1 MRHSLDDVF
10 YGIEALKTRYD
21 PVEEECFDDPST
33 PKEPVDYE
41 ALDKGMEALEFE
53 AEAIQTK
60 SDLVLTCMEEMTA
73 YQDYIRRNGIDRAS
87 LSLLNRNN
95 RFSRYLNVTLPACES
110 MTTVG
115 SPYSEL
121 SLICMEGIGKTL
133 KKFGKVLWKTIK
145 AVFKWITTPFR
156 ALWKKICK
164 AWKESGKHKC
174 HLGTKEDIKKVIKA
188 LVEATQDIINRH
200 AKKKKAFDKDR
211 FTEDAKEILKDV
223 LGETVYY
230 VENDSVNTELS
241 KNLSTNADKAKD
253 LVNKIQA
260 YVNTINGTTPDIG
273 SQATNFENN
282 SNLKELND
290 SKAIWN
296 KPDIIIQSNPDQ
308 SSKPVLFINLAD
320 SNNKALSD
328 TINGISKTADEVIKK
343 LDALEKANNAR
354 NIPQS
359 SQQQQTGQNNQQ
371 SQLGGTS
378 GGVTDNEAIG
388 KISGVVKTVQK
399 ILTFCA
405 GCLTKSLSN
414 GGLNDKYND
423 KIKHLL
429 EGALRDFDVP
439 QDQRDSAMQ
448 ELNAKYH
455 ERISVYFN
463 SNLENRNNSTPQSN
477 P

>member
-10 YGIEALKTRYD
+10 YGIEALKTKYD

-60 SDLVLTCMEEMTA
+60 ADLASTCLDEMIA
-73 YQDYIRRNGIDRAS
+73 YQGYIKNYGADRAV

-121 SLICMEGIGKTL
+121 SLICMEGIGKKL

-156 ALWKKICK
+156 ALWKKICE

-200 AKKKKAFDKDR
+200 AEKKKAFDKDR
-211 FTEDAKEILKDV
+211 FKEDAKEILKDV

-253 LVNKIQA
+253 LVNKIKA
-260 YVNTINGTTPDIG
+260 YVDTINGATTDIG
-273 SQATNFENN
+273 SQATAYENDAD
-282 SNLKELND
+282 LKALND

-308 SSKPVLFINLAD
+308 SSKPVLFIKLTD

-328 TINGISKTADEVIKK
+328 AINNTLKTADEVIKK
-343 LDALEKANNAR
+343 LDALEKANNAQ

-371 SQLGGTS
+371 SQPGGTLGGAA
-378 GGVTDNEAIG
+378 DNEAIR

-405 GCLTKSLSN
+405 GCLTKSLTN

>member
-41 ALDKGMEALEFE
+41 ALDKGTEALQFE

-60 SDLVLTCMEEMTA
+60 ADLVLTCMEEMTA

-156 ALWKKICK
+156 ALWKKICE
-164 AWKESGKHKC
+164 AWKKSGKDKC

-200 AKKKKAFDKDR
+200 AEKKKAFDKDR
-211 FTEDAKEILKDV
+211 FKEDAKEILKGV

-230 VENDSVNTELS
+230 VESDNVNVELS
-241 KNLSTNADKAKD
+241 KNLSNNANKAKD
-253 LVNKIQA
+253 LVGKIQT
-260 YVNTINGTTPDIG
+260 YVNSINSTTTDIG
-273 SQATNFENN
+273 SQATTFEND
-282 SNLKELND
+282 SNLKALND
-290 SKAIWN
+290 PKAIWN
-296 KPDIIIQSNPDQ
+296 KSDIIIQSNPDQ
-308 SSKPVLFINLAD
+308 SSKPVLFIKLAD
-320 SNNKALSD
+320 SDNKELSK
-328 TINGISKTADEVIKK
+328 TINDISKTADEVIKK
-343 LDALEKANNAR
+343 LDALEKANNAQ

-378 GGVTDNEAIG
+378 GGAADNEAIS

-405 GCLTKSLSN
+405 GCLTKSLTN

>member
-60 SDLVLTCMEEMTA
+60 ADLASTCLDEMIA
-73 YQDYIRRNGIDRAS
+73 YQGYIKNYGADRAV

-95 RFSRYLNVTLPACES
+95 RFANYLNVTLPACES

-164 AWKESGKHKC
+164 AWKESGKDKC

-188 LVEATQDIINRH
+188 LVEATQDIINRY
-200 AKKKKAFDKDR
+200 AEKKKAFDKDR
-211 FTEDAKEILKDV
+211 FREDAKEILKDV

-230 VENDSVNTELS
+230 VENDSVNDELS
-241 KNLSTNADKAKD
+241 KNLSSNADKAKT
-253 LVNKIQA
+253 LVEEIQT
-260 YVNTINGTTPDIG
+260 YVNTINGSTMATDID
-273 SQATNFENN
+273 SKATEYN
-282 SNLKELND
+282 SNLKDLND

-296 KPDIIIQSNPDQ
+296 KPNIIIQSNPDQ
-308 SSKPVLFINLAD
+308 SSKPVLFINLTD
-320 SNNKALSD
+320 SGNKALSN
-328 TINGISKTADEVIKK
+328 TINDISKTADEVIRK
-343 LDALEKANNAR
+343 LDALEKANNAK

-378 GGVTDNEAIG
+378 GGAADNEAIG

-414 GGLNDKYND
+414 GGLNNKYND

-463 SNLENRNNSTPQSN
+463 SKLENRNNSTPQSN

>member
-21 PVEEECFDDPST
+21 TVEEECFDDPST

-60 SDLVLTCMEEMTA
+60 ADLASTCLDEMIA
-73 YQDYIRRNGIDRAS
+73 YQGYIKNYGADRAV

-156 ALWKKICK
+156 ALWKKICE
-164 AWKESGKHKC
+164 AWKESGKKKC

-200 AKKKKAFDKDR
+200 AEKKKAFDKDR
-211 FTEDAKEILKDV
+211 FKEDAKEILKGV

-230 VENDSVNTELS
+230 VENDSVNKELS
-241 KNLSTNADKAKD
+241 KNLSNNAEKAKI
-253 LVNKIQA
+253 LVNAIQA
-260 YVNTINGTTPDIG
+260 YVDTINSTTTNIDNK
-273 SQATNFENN
+273 ATDFETK
-282 SNLKELND
+282 LKDDLND

-296 KPDIIIQSNPDQ
+296 KSDIIIQSNPDQ
-308 SSKPVLFINLAD
+308 SSKPVLFIKLTD
-320 SNNKALSD
+320 SDNKTLSK
-328 TINGISKTADEVIKK
+328 TINDISKTADNVIKK
-343 LDALEKANNAR
+343 LDDLEKANNAR
-354 NIPQS
+354 DIPQS

-378 GGVTDNEAIG
+378 RGTADNDAIR
-388 KISGVVKTVQK
+388 KISEVVKTVQK

-414 GGLNDKYND
+414 GRLNDNYNG
-423 KIKHLL
+423 KIKQLL

-439 QDQRDSAMQ
+439 QEQRDSAMQ

-463 SNLENRNNSTPQSN
+463 SDLENRNNSTPQSN

>member
-21 PVEEECFDDPST
+21 PIEEECFDDPST

-60 SDLVLTCMEEMTA
+60 ADLASTCLDEMIA

-156 ALWKKICK
+156 ALWKKICE
-164 AWKESGKHKC
+164 AWKESGKDKC

-200 AKKKKAFDKDR
+200 AEKKKAFDKDR
-211 FTEDAKEILKDV
+211 FKEDAKEILKGV

-230 VENDSVNTELS
+230 VESDSVNDELS
-241 KNLSTNADKAKD
+241 KNLSSNANKAKS
-253 LVNKIQA
+253 LVDNIQT
-260 YVNTINGTTPDIG
+260 YVNAINSTTTDIG
-273 SQATNFENN
+273 DNATAFET
-282 SNLKELND
+282 NLKDLND
-290 SKAIWN
+290 PKAIWN
-296 KPDIIIQSNPDQ
+296 KSDIIIQSNPDQ
-308 SSKPVLFINLAD
+308 SSKPVLFIKLTD
-320 SNNKALSD
+320 SDNKALSN
-328 TINGISKTADEVIKK
+328 TINDISKTADDVIKK
-343 LDALEKANNAR
+343 LDALEKANNAK

-371 SQLGGTS
+371 SQLGGTL
-378 GGVTDNEAIG
+378 GGTTDNEAIR
-388 KISGVVKTVQK
+388 KISEVVKTAQK

-414 GGLNDKYND
+414 GGLNNKYNE

-439 QDQRDSAMQ
+439 RDQRNSAMQ

-455 ERISVYFN
+455 ERISVYSN

>member
-60 SDLVLTCMEEMTA
+60 SDLVLTCLDEMIA
-73 YQDYIRRNGIDRAS
+73 YQGYIKNYGADRAV

-95 RFSRYLNVTLPACES
+95 RFANYLNVTLPSCES

-156 ALWKKICK
+156 ALWKKICE
-164 AWKESGKHKC
+164 AWKESGKKKC

-188 LVEATQDIINRH
+188 LVEATQDIINRY

-211 FTEDAKEILKDV
+211 FKEDAKEILKDV

-230 VENDSVNTELS
+230 VENDSVNDELS
-241 KNLSTNADKAKD
+241 KNLSNNANKAKT
-253 LVNKIQA
+253 LVEKIQA
-260 YVNTINGTTPDIG
+260 YVNNINGSTTDID
-273 SQATNFENN
+273 SKATDFN
-282 SNLKELND
+282 SNLKDLND

-320 SNNKALSD
+320 SDNKALSN
-328 TINGISKTADEVIKK
+328 TINDISKTADEVIKK
-343 LDALEKANNAR
+343 LDALEKANNAK

-378 GGVTDNEAIG
+378 GGATDNEAIG

-405 GCLTKSLSN
+405 GCLTKSLTN

-423 KIKHLL
+423 KIKRLL

-463 SNLENRNNSTPQSN
+463 SNLENRNNNTPQSN

>member
-211 FTEDAKEILKDV
+211 FTEDAKEILKGV

-230 VENDSVNTELS
+230 VESDNVNAELS
-241 KNLSTNADKAKD
+241 KNLSSNANKAKT
-253 LVNKIQA
+253 LVNEIQA
-260 YVNTINGTTPDIG
+260 YVNAIDGNTTGIG
-273 SQATNFENN
+273 NKAADFEND
-282 SNLKELND
+282 SDLKALND
-290 SKAIWN
+290 PKAIWN
-296 KPDIIIQSNPDQ
+296 NPDIIIQSNPDQ
-308 SSKPVLFINLAD
+308 SSKPVLFINLTD
-320 SNNKALSD
+320 SNNKALSN
-328 TINGISKTADEVIKK
+328 TINDISKTADEVIKN
-343 LDALEKANNAR
+343 LDTLEKANNAQ

-405 GCLTKSLSN
+405 GCLTKSLTN

>member
-60 SDLVLTCMEEMTA
+60 ADLASTCLDEMIA
-73 YQDYIRRNGIDRAS
+73 YQGYIKNYGADRAV

-95 RFSRYLNVTLPACES
+95 RFANYLNVTLPSCES
-110 MTTVG
+110 MSNIG

-156 ALWKKICK
+156 ALWKKICE
-164 AWKESGKHKC
+164 AWKESGKDKC

-188 LVEATQDIINRH
+188 LVEATQDIINRY
-200 AKKKKAFDKDR
+200 AEKKKAFDKDR
-211 FTEDAKEILKDV
+211 FKEDAKEILKGV

-230 VENDSVNTELS
+230 VENDSVNDELS
-241 KNLSTNADKAKD
+241 KNLSNNADKAKT
-253 LVNKIQA
+253 LVEKIQT
-260 YVNTINGTTPDIG
+260 YVNGINGSTTDIG
-273 SQATNFENN
+273 SKATEYD
-282 SNLKELND
+282 SDLKDLND

-308 SSKPVLFINLAD
+308 SSKPVLFINLTD
-320 SNNKALSD
+320 SNNKALSN
-328 TINGISKTADEVIKK
+328 TINDISKTADEVIKK
-343 LDALEKANNAR
+343 LDALEKANNAK

-378 GGVTDNEAIG
+378 GGAADNEAIG

-414 GGLNDKYND
+414 GGLNNKYND
-423 KIKHLL
+423 KIKRLL

-439 QDQRDSAMQ
+439 QDQRNSAMQ

-463 SNLENRNNSTPQSN
+463 SKLENRNNSTPQSN

>member
-156 ALWKKICK
+156 ALWKKICE

-211 FTEDAKEILKDV
+211 FKEDAKEILKGV

-230 VENDSVNTELS
+230 VESDSVNAELS
-241 KNLSTNADKAKD
+241 KNLSNNANKAKD
-253 LVNKIQA
+253 LVDKIQS
-260 YVNTINGTTPDIG
+260 YVNTINGTTADIG
-273 SQATNFENN
+273 SQATNFEND
-282 SNLKELND
+282 SDLKELNNP
-290 SKAIWN
+290 KAIWN

-308 SSKPVLFINLAD
+308 SSKPVLFINLTD

-328 TINGISKTADEVIKK
+328 TINNTLKTADEVIKK
-343 LDALEKANNAR
+343 LDALEKANNAQ

-378 GGVTDNEAIG
+378 GGATDNEAIG

-463 SNLENRNNSTPQSN
+463 SNLENRNNNTPQSN

>member
-41 ALDKGMEALEFE
+41 ALDKGMEALAFE

-60 SDLVLTCMEEMTA
+60 ADLASTCLDEMIA
-73 YQDYIRRNGIDRAS
+73 YQGYIKNYGADRAV

-95 RFSRYLNVTLPACES
+95 RFANYLNVTLPSCES
-110 MTTVG
+110 MSNIG

-156 ALWKKICK
+156 ALWKKICE
-164 AWKESGKHKC
+164 AWKESGKKKC

-211 FTEDAKEILKDV
+211 FIKDAKEILKDV

-230 VENDSVNTELS
+230 VESDNVNAELS
-241 KNLSTNADKAKD
+241 KNLSDNATKAKE
-253 LVNKIQA
+253 LVDKIQV
-260 YVNTINGTTPDIG
+260 YVNTINGTTTGID
-273 SQATNFENN
+273 SKATDFEND
-282 SNLKELND
+282 SNLKDLND
-290 SKAIWN
+290 SNAIWN

-320 SNNKALSD
+320 SNNKALSN
-328 TINGISKTADEVIKK
+328 TINDISKTADEVIKK
-343 LDALEKANNAR
+343 LDALEKENNAR

-371 SQLGGTS
+371 NQLGGTL
-378 GGVTDNEAIG
+378 GGTADNEAIG

-405 GCLTKSLSN
+405 GCLTKSLTN
-414 GGLNDKYND
+414 GGLNDKYNA
-423 KIKHLL
+423 KIKQLL